1 MDTGKGI
8 EMAGKS
14 FNTAKSIADLIP
26 RHDDPAA
33 IRQRVEILEAL
44 MENAFTVPGLKRRI
58 GLDAIIGLI
67 PVVGDVLTA
76 AMGAY
81 VVWEARNL
89 GMSRWHLAR
98 MAGNVGIDTVLGA
111 VPLLGDLFDIV
122 FRSNTRNLRILRKH
136 LDRHHPAGAIIE
148 G

>member
-1 MDTGKGI
+1 
-8 EMAGKS
+8 MAGSS
-14 FNTAKSIADLIP
+14 FSRAQKIANMIP
-26 RHDDPAA
+26 RHADPQA

-44 MENAFTVPGLKRRI
+44 LENAFTIPGLKRRI
-58 GLDAIIGLI
+58 GLDAIVGLI
-67 PVVGDVLTA
+67 PVLGDVLTA

-111 VPLLGDLFDIV
+111 VPLLGDLFDIA

-136 LDRHHPAGAIIE
+136 LDKHHPAGAIIE

>member
-1 MDTGKGI
+1 
-8 EMAGKS
+8 MAGKS
-14 FNTAKSIADLIP
+14 FNAAKSITNMIP
-26 RHDDPAA
+26 RHDDPQA

-44 MENAFTVPGLKRRI
+44 MENAFAVPGLKRRI

-111 VPLLGDLFDIV
+111 VPLLGDLFDIA